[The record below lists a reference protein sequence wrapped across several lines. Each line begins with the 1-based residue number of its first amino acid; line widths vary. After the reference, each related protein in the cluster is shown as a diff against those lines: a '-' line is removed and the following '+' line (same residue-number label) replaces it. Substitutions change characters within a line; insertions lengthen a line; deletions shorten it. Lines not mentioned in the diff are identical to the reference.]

1 MDDNNQNN
9 QVDDKL
15 NQQNGTVEGNEGTGN
30 VDTQTTKQNEGAFKV
45 FQTQED
51 YQKAVDALMKSKL
64 PSKEEMEEFKKYKE
78 SKKTDAEKAAEKETA
93 YQKALTDVEEK
104 DKTIAILRSGV
115 SKDYEDFV
123 QFTVSKMDGDFEENL
138 TQFLK
143 DNPKYLGK
151 SENVDDDSNKN
162 TTDGVSVKNM
172 NNKKD
177 TGVSAILKQKHP
189 ELFS

>member
-1 MDDNNQNN
+1 MDNENNNN
-9 QVDDKL
+9 QVDEKL
-15 NQQNGTVEGNEGTGN
+15 NQQNGTVEENEGTGK

-64 PSKEEMEEFKKYKE
+64 PSKEEMEEFKEYKE
-78 SKKTDAEKAAEKETA
+78 SKKTDAEKEAEKETA

-115 SKDYEDFV
+115 SRDYEDFV
-123 QFTVSKMDGDFEENL
+123 QYTVSKKDRDFEENL

-151 SENVDDDSNKN
+151 SESDNDDPRNN
-162 TTDGVSVKNM
+162 TDGVSVRNM

-177 TGVSAILKQKHP
+177 SGVSAILKQKHP

>member
-1 MDDNNQNN
+1 MDNENNNN
-9 QVDDKL
+9 QVDEKL
-15 NQQNGTVEGNEGTGN
+15 NQQNGTVEENEGTGK

-64 PSKEEMEEFKKYKE
+64 PSKEEMEEFKEYKE

-115 SKDYEDFV
+115 SRDYEDFV
-123 QFTVSKMDGDFEENL
+123 QYTVSKMDGDFEENL

-151 SENVDDDSNKN
+151 SESDNDDPRNN
-162 TTDGVSVKNM
+162 TDGVSVRNM

-177 TGVSAILKQKHP
+177 SGVSAILKQKHP

>member
-1 MDDNNQNN
+1 MDNENNNN
-9 QVDDKL
+9 QVDEKE

-30 VDTQTTKQNEGAFKV
+30 VDTQTTNKKEGAFKV

-123 QFTVSKMDGDFEENL
+123 QYTVSKMEGDFEENL

-151 SENVDDDSNKN
+151 SENDDDDPKNN

-177 TGVSAILKQKHP
+177 SGVSAILKQKHP
-189 ELFS
+189 ELFN

>member
-1 MDDNNQNN
+1 MDNENNNN
-9 QVDDKL
+9 QVDEKL
-15 NQQNGTVEGNEGTGN
+15 NQQNGTVEGNEGTGK

-64 PSKEEMEEFKKYKE
+64 PSKDEMEEFKKYKE

-115 SKDYEDFV
+115 SRDYEDFV
-123 QFTVSKMDGDFEENL
+123 QYTVSKMDGDFEENL

-151 SENVDDDSNKN
+151 SESDNDDPRNN
-162 TTDGVSVKNM
+162 TDGVSVKNM

-177 TGVSAILKQKHP
+177 SGVSAILKQKHP
-189 ELFS
+189 ELFN

>member
-1 MDDNNQNN
+1 MDNENNNN
-9 QVDDKL
+9 QVDEKL
-15 NQQNGTVEGNEGTGN
+15 NQQNGTVEGNEGTGK

-64 PSKEEMEEFKKYKE
+64 PSKEEMEEFKEYKE

-115 SKDYEDFV
+115 SRDYEDFV
-123 QFTVSKMDGDFEENL
+123 QYTVSKMDGDFEENL

-151 SENVDDDSNKN
+151 SESDNDDPRNN
-162 TTDGVSVKNM
+162 TDGVSVRNM

-177 TGVSAILKQKHP
+177 SGVSAILKQKHP

>member
-1 MDDNNQNN
+1 MDNENNNN
-9 QVDDKL
+9 QVDEKL
-15 NQQNGTVEGNEGTGN
+15 NQQNGTVEGNEGTGK

-64 PSKEEMEEFKKYKE
+64 PSKEEMEEFKKYKK

-115 SKDYEDFV
+115 SRDYEDFV
-123 QFTVSKMDGDFEENL
+123 QYTVSKMDGDFEENL

-151 SENVDDDSNKN
+151 SESDNDDPRNN
-162 TTDGVSVKNM
+162 TDGVSVKNM

-177 TGVSAILKQKHP
+177 SGVSAILKQKHP
-189 ELFS
+189 ELFN

>member
-1 MDDNNQNN
+1 MDNENNNN
-9 QVDDKL
+9 QVDEKL
-15 NQQNGTVEGNEGTGN
+15 NQQNGTVEGNEGTGK

-64 PSKEEMEEFKKYKE
+64 PSKEEMEEFKEYKE

-115 SKDYEDFV
+115 SRDYEDFV
-123 QFTVSKMDGDFEENL
+123 QYTVSKMDGDFEENL

-151 SENVDDDSNKN
+151 SESDNDDPRNN
-162 TTDGVSVKNM
+162 TDGVSVKNM

-177 TGVSAILKQKHP
+177 SGVSAILKQKHP
-189 ELFS
+189 ELFN

>member
-1 MDDNNQNN
+1 MDNKNNNNQA
-9 QVDDKL
+9 DEKL
-15 NQQNGTVEGNEGTGN
+15 NQQNGTVEGNEGTGK

-64 PSKEEMEEFKKYKE
+64 PSKEEMEEFKEYKE

-115 SKDYEDFV
+115 SRDYEDFV
-123 QFTVSKMDGDFEENL
+123 QYTVSKMDGDFEENL

-151 SENVDDDSNKN
+151 SESDNDDPRNN
-162 TTDGVSVKNM
+162 TDGVSVKNM

-177 TGVSAILKQKHP
+177 SGVSAILKQKHP
-189 ELFS
+189 ELFN